1 MHVLVH
7 VVKYISNCT
16 LDETFINLENRLK
29 NNKQTKKNKRWKK
42 SRMQMLTFSSQVE
55 HYLPTFLKKENTT
68 ISHPL

>member
-29 NNKQTKKNKRWKK
+29 EEYNSDTD
-42 SRMQMLTFSSQVE
+42 
-55 HYLPTFLKKENTT
+55 LK
-68 ISHPL
+68 